1 MGKKE
6 VESISH
12 RIETET
18 KNLAEKEE
26 VQKVLTPLMAKLA
39 VAKKKFV
46 SMTQKK
52 KNKKNKDGDDED
64 EREEQGVEVELGKEE
79 DAQTVSERQK
89 AEEDEKK
96 QDATT
101 TTDEKTRSSN
111 DADADKAPSGHPGD
125 EVVSRAKDAVKVAL
139 EKAESAL
146 KKAADKFGIKVSQTV
161 NDDGSVEMSI

>member
-1 MGKKE
+1 MGKTEGDKEEEKAGDSNEGEAAEEDAAKEKKKDYPGDVTLDHLKKE

-52 KNKKNKDGDDED
+52 KNKKNKDGDED
-64 EREEQGVEVELGKEE
+64 ERDEQGVEVELGKEE
-79 DAQTVSERQK
+79 DAKTVSERQK

-96 QDATT
+96 QDATKT
-101 TTDEKTRSSN
+101 TPDEKTRS
-111 DADADKAPSGHPGD
+111 
-125 EVVSRAKDAVKVAL
+125 
-139 EKAESAL
+139 
-146 KKAADKFGIKVSQTV
+146 
-161 NDDGSVEMSI
+161 

>member
-64 EREEQGVEVELGKEE
+64 ERDEQGVEVELGKEE
-79 DAQTVSERQK
+79 DAKTVSERQK
-89 AEEDEKK
+89 AEEEDEKK

-101 TTDEKTRSSN
+101 TTDGKPRSSD
-111 DADADKAPSGHPGD
+111 DAGDEDKAPSGHPGD
-125 EVVSRAKDAVKVAL
+125 EVVSR
-139 EKAESAL
+139 
-146 KKAADKFGIKVSQTV
+146 
-161 NDDGSVEMSI
+161 

>member
-46 SMTQKK
+46 SMTKKK
-52 KNKKNKDGDDED
+52 KNKKNKDGDED
-64 EREEQGVEVELGKEE
+64 ERDEQGVEVELGKEE
-79 DAQTVSERQK
+79 DAKTVSERQK

-101 TTDEKTRSSN
+101 TTPDEKTRSSD
-111 DADADKAPSGHPGD
+111 DAGDDKAPSG
-125 EVVSRAKDAVKVAL
+125 
-139 EKAESAL
+139 
-146 KKAADKFGIKVSQTV
+146 
-161 NDDGSVEMSI
+161 

>member
-52 KNKKNKDGDDED
+52 KNKKNKDGDED
-64 EREEQGVEVELGKEE
+64 ERDEQGVEVELGKEE
-79 DAQTVSERQK
+79 DAKTVSERQK
-89 AEEDEKK
+89 AEEEDERK

-101 TTDEKTRSSN
+101 TTPDKPRSSD
-111 DADADKAPSGHPGD
+111 DADDEDKAPSGHPGD
-125 EVVSRAKDAVKVAL
+125 EV
-139 EKAESAL
+139 
-146 KKAADKFGIKVSQTV
+146 
-161 NDDGSVEMSI
+161 